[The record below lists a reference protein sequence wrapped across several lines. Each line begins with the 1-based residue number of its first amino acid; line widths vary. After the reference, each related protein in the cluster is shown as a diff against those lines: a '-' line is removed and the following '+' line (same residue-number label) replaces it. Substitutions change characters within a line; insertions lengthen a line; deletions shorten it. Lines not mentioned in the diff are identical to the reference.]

1 MLLVNKSG
9 RIYDVPEQLAKQYMA
24 TKMKSREEIDDLL
37 STLRKPAT
45 ASAEIASA
53 ECGCCCIYSN
63 YCPNK

>member
-9 RIYDVPEQLAKQYMA
+9 RIYDVPEQLAKQYIA
-24 TKMKSREEIDDLL
+24 AKMSQSREEIDDLL
-37 STLRKPAT
+37 STLRKPAA
-45 ASAEIASA
+45 ASPGVDS